1 MKQRKRKLILISK
14 CLICNGI
21 TYKLEDK
28 QIKVRYAVCQDCGFI
43 HKDKEYHV
51 GREEELNQYSLHNNS
66 FESEGYVNIFVKLIN
81 EYITPLNIMG
91 NVLEYGS
98 GPGPVLKELL
108 IRDGY
113 NVYDYDPFFNN
124 NKEYLN
130 YKYELIT
137 STEVVEHFFNPLVEF
152 ARLSSLLKHAGYLVI
167 TTKLR
172 TMEIDSFLDWW
183 YRRDTTHVSF
193 YTMKSLSIIAKLY
206 NLKIV
211 KTNDIDTIV
220 FQKI

>member
-1 MKQRKRKLILISK
+1 MKDKKVNQILISNCK
-14 CLICNGI
+14 ICQGNTIKLIDKQLRI
-21 TYKLEDK
+21 TYS
-28 QIKVRYAVCQDCGFI
+28 VCQECGFI
-43 HKDKEYHV
+43 HKDEEYHV
-51 GREEELNQYSLHNNS
+51 DKKEELNQYSLHNNS
-66 FESEGYVNIFVKLIN
+66 FESVGYVNIFVNLIKD
-81 EYITPLNIMG
+81 YILPLKIKG
-91 NVLEYGS
+91 KALEYGS

-108 IRDGY
+108 QREGY
-113 NVYDYDPFFNN
+113 AVYDYDPFFNN